1 YYVKLML
8 SEFSLHMPVWFLIPN
23 GFCLT
28 SWIWIFILYN
38 QRIMVISMIGLHYCG
53 ANLSLRALLARFSPP
68 DFFKTRDMFSDV
80 FVFGFTIDTCRI
92 LAYRFSQLSETTD
105 RPFVFHPAI

>member
-1 YYVKLML
+1 MPITTLIGTSKSLSHKAAHNVYYVKLML

-80 FVFGFTIDTCRI
+80 I
-92 LAYRFSQLSETTD
+92 
-105 RPFVFHPAI
+105 